1 MSAVRFEPWVGG
13 HYAND
18 GFRGL
23 RVLVVSESH
32 YGSSKY
38 ERRDV
43 TPEIVKAL
51 ALGLTH
57 PHTQGKFGRHPH
69 YAKIPIGL
77 DASSPA
83 LQLVTPPSVMNEIS
97 AGYTVQM
104 HSSSVAQNSTAG
116 DA

>member
-1 MSAVRFEPWVGG
+1 MTAVRFAPRVGG
-13 HYAND
+13 HYATD

-32 YGSSKY
+32 YGNSKY
-38 ERRDV
+38 ERPDV

-69 YAKIPIGL
+69 YAMIF
-77 DASSPA
+77 A
-83 LQLVTPPSVMNEIS
+83 VTNTHARAATLAHPQ
-97 AGYTVQM
+97 G
-104 HSSSVAQNSTAG
+104 
-116 DA
+116 